1 LANRFGTSA
10 NRFEKILRLT
20 PFMQAREPGPA
31 QSGRARRSG
40 HMMART
46 AHARM
51 PRTGGFMSAS
61 TDSGLAEQADPGKQ
75 PSAAQPPRGGLPGAP
90 VPEDAELL
98 RLYER
103 MLLIR
108 RTEERLSADS
118 AAGKLPGAVHLYIGQ
133 EAVAAGVCA
142 HLTDRDYVTSTHRG
156 HGHYLAK
163 GGDLN
168 AMLAE
173 IWGKR
178 EGICRGMGGSMHV
191 ADISKG
197 ILGANGIVGA
207 GLAIATGAAFGAK
220 LDGDGKV
227 AVCFFGD
234 GASNQ
239 GVLME
244 TLNVSTLWQLPVI
257 FVCENNTFSEFT
269 PSREVT
275 AGRIAD
281 RARALRTPAAEVDGN
296 DTVAVWQAAG
306 EAVERARAGGGP
318 SFIEAHTY
326 RIQGHFEAE
335 RFVLAGGRY
344 RDEGEIKEWRAK
356 DPIDRLH
363 LRLARSG
370 IDLYDLVDLD
380 RGVQRRVAEA
390 AAYAEAAEPA
400 DPGLAET
407 LMFAGEGA

>member
-1 LANRFGTSA
+1 MGTT
-10 NRFEKILRLT
+10 EV
-20 PFMQAREPGPA
+20 GP
-31 QSGRARRSG
+31 
-40 HMMART
+40 
-46 AHARM
+46 HA
-51 PRTGGFMSAS
+51 
-61 TDSGLAEQADPGKQ
+61 
-75 PSAAQPPRGGLPGAP
+75 
-90 VPEDAELL
+90 AELL
-98 RLYER
+98 DMYER

-108 RTEERLSADS
+108 RTEERLSAES
-118 AAGKLPGAVHLYIGQ
+118 MAGSLPGAVHLYIGE
-133 EAVAAGVCA
+133 EAVAVGVSA
-142 HLTDRDYVTSTHRG
+142 QLGDRDYATSTHRG
-156 HGHYLAK
+156 HGHFLAK

-168 AMLAE
+168 AMMAE

-207 GLAIATGAAFGAK
+207 GLAIATGAAYGAK

-257 FVCENNTFSEFT
+257 FVCENNLFSEFT

-281 RARALRTPAAEVDGN
+281 RARAFAMPAHEVDGN
-296 DTVAVWQAAG
+296 DVVAVWQAAAQ
-306 EAVERARAGGGP
+306 AVSRARAGGGP
-318 SFIEAHTY
+318 SFIEARTY

-335 RFVLAGGRY
+335 SFILAGARY
-344 RDEGEIKEWRAK
+344 RESAEIDEWRAR
-356 DPIDRLH
+356 DPIA
-363 LRLARSG
+363 RLASR
-370 IDLYDLVDLD
+370 LVDSGAADAAALD
-380 RGVQRRVAEA
+380 ALDAGVRQQVAEA
-390 AAYAEAAEPA
+390 VAYAEAGQPA
-400 DPGLAET
+400 DPELALT
-407 LMFAGEGA
+407 LMFAGEEA

>member
-1 LANRFGTSA
+1 V
-10 NRFEKILRLT
+10 
-20 PFMQAREPGPA
+20 
-31 QSGRARRSG
+31 
-40 HMMART
+40 
-46 AHARM
+46 
-51 PRTGGFMSAS
+51 S
-61 TDSGLAEQADPGKQ
+61 TTDPGLRQ
-75 PSAAQPPRGGLPGAP
+75 QALSPGTEESTERPRGGQAGARAP
-90 VPEDAELL
+90 ENTARVPEDAEPSAAELL

-118 AAGKLPGAVHLYIGQ
+118 AAGRLPGAVHLYIGE

-142 HLTDRDYVTSTHRG
+142 HLSPRDYVTSTHRG

-168 AMLAE
+168 AMMAE
-173 IWGKR
+173 IWGKQ

-191 ADISKG
+191 ADISRG

-257 FVCENNTFSEFT
+257 FVCENNMFSEFT

-281 RARALRTPAAEVDGN
+281 RARAFGMPAAEADGN
-296 DTVAVWQAAG
+296 DVVAVWQAAG
-306 EAVERARAGGGP
+306 EAVRRGRAGGGP
-318 SFIEAHTY
+318 SFIEARTY

-344 RDEGEIKEWRAK
+344 REDAEIEQWRAN
-356 DPIDRLH
+356 DPLQ
-363 LRLARSG
+363 RLAACIITAGAADTAALHAVNAS
-370 IDLYDLVDLD
+370 
-380 RGVQRRVAEA
+380 VAQQVADA
-390 AAYAEAAEPA
+390 AAYAEAGSPA
-400 DPGLAET
+400 DPGLATT
-407 LMFAGEGA
+407 LMFAGREG